1 MLYLLDTNVVSEPL
15 RPQPAASIMRRLRQ
29 YDGEIAIPSPVW
41 HELRFGCDR
50 LPPSRRRDAVERY
63 IETVVLQTFPVL
75 DYDREAADWHARER
89 ARLVAAGKTP
99 PFVDSQIAAIACVNG
114 LTLVTSNMDDF
125 REFEELTVQS
135 WV

>member
-1 MLYLLDTNVVSEPL
+1 
-15 RPQPAASIMRRLRQ
+15 MRRLRQ

-50 LPPSRRRDAVERY
+50 LPLSRRRDAGERY
-63 IETVVLQTFPVL
+63 IETVVLQSFPVL
-75 DYDREAADWHARER
+75 DYDREAADWHAKER

-125 REFEELTVQS
+125 REFRELTVQS

>member
-1 MLYLLDTNVVSEPL
+1 MH
-15 RPQPAASIMRRLRQ
+15 RLRQ

-41 HELRFGCDR
+41 HELRFGCER

-63 IETVVLQTFPVL
+63 IETVVLHSFPVF
-75 DYDREAADWHARER
+75 DYDLEADDWHARER

-114 LTLVTSNMDDF
+114 LTLVTSNEGDF
-125 REFEELTVQS
+125 REFSELKVQS